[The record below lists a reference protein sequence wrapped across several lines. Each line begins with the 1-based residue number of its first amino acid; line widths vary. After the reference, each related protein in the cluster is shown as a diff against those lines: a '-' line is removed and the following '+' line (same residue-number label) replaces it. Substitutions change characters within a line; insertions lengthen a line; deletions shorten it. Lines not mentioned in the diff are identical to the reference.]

1 MNTPSQQTKALL
13 HPTAANNN
21 SNNNNNNNKNNNN
34 NNNIYIY
41 ISKLIASG
49 KAVWHNTIS
58 KKSAYWFFIF
68 CKPK

>member
-21 SNNNNNNNKNNNN
+21 NNN

-41 ISKLIASG
+41 ISKLTASG
-49 KAVWHNTIS
+49 KAVWHN
-58 KKSAYWFFIF
+58 K
-68 CKPK
+68 C